1 MAPAQLELFKFTLY
15 VFAPVATM
23 LHYGDPDWYE
33 RWVGPHRADYR
44 KEDIKQVEPPRDTAE
59 LKAELARLRDERL
72 ARKAQK
78 DSAANIARTP
88 DAGDDRPRI

>member
-15 VFAPVATM
+15 VFAPVACM

-33 RWVGPHRADYR
+33 RWVGPFRAAYR
-44 KEDIKQVEPPRDTAE
+44 KEDIKQIEPPRDTNE
-59 LKAELARLRDERL
+59 LKAELARLREERL

-78 DSAANIARTP
+78 DSAAHVAQAP
-88 DAGDDRPRI
+88 DADDRRV